1 MAIQNHSIERRGWA
15 RTAKRSEQPIIE
27 PTSMHGSSSS
37 RHRTKRMGEDREAV
51 RVTLHSSNIHE
62 WQLLSVVHQNK
73 LVIAFCLR
81 WYKKDLT
88 TINFNLIPPICSCCI
103 FFYINKYQKG
113 SFFICG
119 RTTNFLAKDEKCS
132 RLSRKAIG
140 E

>member
-1 MAIQNHSIERRGWA
+1 
-15 RTAKRSEQPIIE
+15 
-27 PTSMHGSSSS
+27 
-37 RHRTKRMGEDREAV
+37 MGVLKYIFRDCRCGLG
-51 RVTLHSSNIHE
+51 RFFGGPRLFFIVTLHSSNIHE